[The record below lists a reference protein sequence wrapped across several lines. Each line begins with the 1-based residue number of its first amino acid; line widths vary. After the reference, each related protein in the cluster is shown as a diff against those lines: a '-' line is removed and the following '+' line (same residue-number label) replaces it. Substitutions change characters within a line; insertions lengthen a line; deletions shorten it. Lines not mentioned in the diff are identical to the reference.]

1 MVFMLLASLAILL
14 GFALLIWSA
23 DKFVDGAASTA
34 NHLGVPSLLIG
45 ILIVGFGTS
54 APEMLVSAIAALD
67 GNPQLALGNGFGSN
81 ITNIAL
87 VLGVTALI
95 APILVH
101 SKIVK
106 KELPLGLGLVLLSG
120 FMLLDGAISFVD
132 GVILLCGFFAL
143 VGWSIYSALKEKKDT
158 LESELFDAELKEHLM
173 PLKQGLF
180 WLFVGIVILV
190 LSSKILVWGAV
201 EIAHTFGVSDLI
213 IGLTIVALGTSLPE
227 LSASIVAVKKKE
239 YDIAIGNVVGSN
251 MFNILAVIGIAAVIE
266 PMINLPSEVLLRD
279 WVSMFLLT
287 LLLFFM
293 AYSFKGNESIIS
305 RKNGA
310 LLVGIYVAYSFY
322 LFYSVAF

>member
-1 MVFMLLASLAILL
+1 MLLASLAILV

-87 VLGVTALI
+87 VLGATAI
-95 APILVH
+95 VAPILVH

-120 FMLLDGAISFVD
+120 FMLLDGSISLLD
-132 GVILLCGFFAL
+132 GIVLLGGFFAL
-143 VGWSIYSALKEKKDT
+143 VGWSIYSALKEKKDS
-158 LESELFDAELKEHLM
+158 LESEFEEELKEHLM
-173 PLKQGLF
+173 PLKQGVF

-201 EIAHTFGVSDLI
+201 EIAHAFGVSDLI

-251 MFNILAVIGIAAVIE
+251 MFNILAVIGIAAVIH
-266 PMINLPSEVLLRD
+266 PMTNLPSEILLRD
-279 WVSMFLLT
+279 WMVMFLLT
-287 LLLFFM
+287 VTLFCM
-293 AYSFKGNESIIS
+293 AYSFRGNESIIS

-310 LLVGIYVAYSFY
+310 LLVGIYVAYSIY